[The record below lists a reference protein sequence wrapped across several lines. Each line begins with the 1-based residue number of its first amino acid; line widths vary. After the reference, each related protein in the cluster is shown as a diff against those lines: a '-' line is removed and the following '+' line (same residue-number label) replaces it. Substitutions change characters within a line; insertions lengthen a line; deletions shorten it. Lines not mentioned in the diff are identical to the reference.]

1 LSIRWKVALFTGA
14 LLRPFPMRP
23 AAILTLSVSFALASC
38 ASPTPSSDWQAN
50 QRSRLARSHEQRTLA
65 EVLADVITRS
75 PRTAHELPADAPI
88 ANSTKDRVAERNGPE
103 PSRAY
108 EAAAKLRRQTA
119 QGPGSE
125 QDPGHIDQRL
135 PERAG
140 VGPRSFRHRWQPL
153 EATLNY
159 GVGDIMVRADGT
171 RLNDRTDAVFARAQL
186 DGRHGAALTA
196 EWWDS
201 DANLFA
207 GQFMNDGVVPKV
219 ANAEL
224 GGIDLFPH
232 IRFDHQHG
240 DWSVPVRFGLFADW
254 QQLDHQQA
262 RVEREWLSFGPRILV
277 EPTWTMLR
285 SDKGSLNLFARIG
298 GDIGAAWFSE
308 EFRNGDDKDMTTR
321 WAGEIGGGLRG
332 AYGRW
337 HAELG
342 YRLHHTTIGESQGD
356 LLGSPGRTEL
366 QRQQV
371 FFGLGYS
378 Y

>member
-1 LSIRWKVALFTGA
+1 
-14 LLRPFPMRP
+14 MRP
-23 AAILTLSVSFALASC
+23 AAILTLSVSVALASC
-38 ASPTPSSDWQAN
+38 ASPTPSIDWRDN
-50 QRSRLARSHEQRTLA
+50 QRTRLVRSHEQRTLTD
-65 EVLADVITRS
+65 VLADVIARAPT
-75 PRTAHELPADAPI
+75 TASELPATAPVANI
-88 ANSTKDRVAERNGPE
+88 ATGRVVERKGPE
-103 PSRAY
+103 PPLAREPAT
-108 EAAAKLRRQTA
+108 KLRRKPV
-119 QGPGSE
+119 QGPSSE
-125 QDPGHIDQRL
+125 QDPNHIDQRL
-135 PERAG
+135 PERAD
-140 VGPRSFRHRWQPL
+140 VGARSFHQRWQPL
-153 EATLNY
+153 EATINY

-171 RLNDRTDAVFARAQL
+171 RLNDRTDAVFARARL
-186 DGRHGAALTA
+186 DGRHGAALHA

-207 GQFMNDGVVPKV
+207 GQFINDGVVPKA

-285 SDKGSLNLFARIG
+285 SNNGHLNLFARVG

-308 EFRNGDDKDMTTR
+308 EFRNGDDKDITPR

-332 AYGRW
+332 TYGSW

-342 YRLHHTTIGESQGD
+342 YRLHHTTYGQSQGD
-356 LLGSPGRTEL
+356 LLGNPGRTEL

-371 FFGLGYS
+371 FFGLGYN